1 MDSNAINDCG
11 LYLNAVGVGTRYE
24 GTFPGTTTA
33 VGNCSTW
40 NDWDKWDQTT
50 KDNLKQFM
58 MSSMDALQV
67 RTLSSELYSQVHAP
81 ARRTTSSGPGR
92 LVTPLLQAKSKPPS
106 GRTSLLWN
114 KAGHPQTPVTPM
126 DSALA
131 LELGFKISPAH
142 SKHGKSGIILVIIA
156 SPRSPT
162 TSGL

>member
-24 GTFPGTTTA
+24 GTYPGTNT
-33 VGNCSTW
+33 VIGKCSTW

-67 RTLSSELYSQVHAP
+67 SNLILRIVFPSSRP

-92 LVTPLLQAKSKPPS
+92 LVTPLLQAKSKLPS
-106 GRTSLLWN
+106 GHTSLLWN
-114 KAGHPQTPVTPM
+114 KAGHPQTPVRLM
-126 DSALA
+126 DSAPA
-131 LELGFKISPAH
+131 LGLGFKNSPAH
-142 SKHGKSGIILVIIA
+142 SRYGKSGIVVNIP
-156 SPRSPT
+156 SPRST
-162 TSGL
+162 ITSGP